1 MHIVLDV
8 EGAVVGGEG
17 KDVSMA
23 RAPDGGVDAVGLLLE
38 GSEVGGARGEAVNG
52 GWWGRGVQ

>member
-1 MHIVLDV
+1 M